1 MGSELIKKTIV
12 KNQFFIVNSILKAKI
27 TMKRFNI
34 NHSLYYITIGKYSIK
49 ITNSSKAINS

>member
-1 MGSELIKKTIV
+1 MGSELIKQAIV
-12 KNQFFIVNSILKAKI
+12 KKQFFIVNSILKEKL

-34 NHSLYYITIGKYSIK
+34 NHSLYYIIVGKYSIK